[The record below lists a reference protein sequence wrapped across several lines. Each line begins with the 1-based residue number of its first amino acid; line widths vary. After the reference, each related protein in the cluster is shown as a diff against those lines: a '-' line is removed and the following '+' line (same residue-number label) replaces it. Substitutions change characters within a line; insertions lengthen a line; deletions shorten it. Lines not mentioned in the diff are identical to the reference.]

1 MKKILVLN
9 GPNLNLLGVR
19 EPDVYG
25 TVTLADIEREVTEYA
40 AERGASVDCF
50 QSNHEGALIDKLH
63 EARGAYDGIV
73 YNPGAHTH
81 YSYALRDAVS
91 SIDVPTVEVH
101 LSDISAREEFR
112 RISVIAPVC
121 VAQIKGKGKE
131 GYKEAV
137 ERGEP
142 GDVRGVAHEER
153 AHARI
158 GAGGAETIEAR
169 PGSRS
174 ERGAIGRA
182 AHRRPPCSP
191 LCPCP

>member
-131 GYKEAV
+131 GSKEAV
-137 ERGEP
+137 
-142 GDVRGVAHEER
+142 DVLL
-153 AHARI
+153 AR
-158 GAGGAETIEAR
+158 
-169 PGSRS
+169 
-174 ERGAIGRA
+174 
-182 AHRRPPCSP
+182 
-191 LCPCP
+191 